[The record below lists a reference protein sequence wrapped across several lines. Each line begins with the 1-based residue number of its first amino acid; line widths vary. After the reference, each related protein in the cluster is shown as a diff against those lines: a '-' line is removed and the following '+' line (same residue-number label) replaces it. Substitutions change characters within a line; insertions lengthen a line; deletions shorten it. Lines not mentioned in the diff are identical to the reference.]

1 MGGVITISRT
11 TAWKTKKKKKNR
23 KMEAAAER
31 RQSASTD
38 GCLLS
43 SNYTDEGSFSHLQLR
58 LSAGEAVQ
66 GGFTLLIDKWTELN
80 KQKARG
86 HAGQPFIG
94 QKKPYRQMSCVFT
107 TEQNTTTTEIYRT
120 KVKKHYQD
128 GLRLMIQF
136 MLEVKSR
143 VHDVHLNERFKSIKA
158 SEYVSGSLRWI

>member
-1 MGGVITISRT
+1 
-11 TAWKTKKKKKNR
+11 
-23 KMEAAAER
+23 MEAAAER

-94 QKKPYRQMSCVFT
+94 QKKPLQADVLCLHH
-107 TEQNTTTTEIYRT
+107 RT
-120 KVKKHYQD
+120 KHNNN
-128 GLRLMIQF
+128 RNI
-136 MLEVKSR
+136 
-143 VHDVHLNERFKSIKA
+143 
-158 SEYVSGSLRWI
+158 